1 MNVKEAIRIHS
12 ENVDEFTRRR
22 ALADA
27 QRRNS
32 LSELIRLFVNSS
44 DRGEASEV
52 YESYRQTMPSSS
64 YEDRAELCMALAV
77 SKVYGAEMWSRCFAG
92 DDIAAGS
99 HGKISLVRNK
109 YNEIAFSRFS
119 RILKRP
125 KEIFVSSFT
134 AACEDVY
141 DSESEF
147 CILPIE
153 NGQNGRLF
161 GFYSMLD
168 RYELKICAVCE
179 LDGEDEVGAK
189 YALVGRSAPD
199 RIPKNANWGY
209 EFSVI
214 SGSGRA
220 LSEIS
225 GVSRIFG
232 AELLKIDSLPVEY
245 DSGLQKYYFTFDIPE
260 ANISAFDLFLS
271 EEYSGYTSVGVYP
284 TVDQDK

>member
-1 MNVKEAIRIHS
+1 MEHKEAIRIHS
-12 ENVDEFTRRR
+12 ENIDEFTRRMS
-22 ALADA
+22 LAEA
-27 QRRNS
+27 QRKNS
-32 LSELIRLFVNSS
+32 HAALIELFISGSEQLDAVQ
-44 DRGEASEV
+44 V
-52 YESYRQTMPSSS
+52 YESYRQALPRSS
-64 YEDRAELCMALAV
+64 YDDRARLCMALA
-77 SKVYGAEMWSRCFAG
+77 SSQKYGAEMWRRCFSG

-99 HGKISLVRNK
+99 HGKVSLVRNK
-109 YNEIAFSRFS
+109 YNEMAFSRFS
-119 RILKRP
+119 RIVTRP
-125 KEIFVSSFT
+125 KEVFVSSFT

-179 LDGEDEVGAK
+179 TDGEDEVGAK
-189 YALVGRSAPD
+189 YALVGRSVPD
-199 RIPKNANWGY
+199 RIPKNSRWGY
-209 EFSVI
+209 ELSVI
-214 SGSGRA
+214 SGNGRA

-225 GVSRIFG
+225 AVSEIFG
-232 AELLKIDSLPVEY
+232 ASPLKIDTLPVEY

-271 EEYSGYTSVGVYP
+271 EEYSGYTSVGAYP
-284 TVDQDK
+284 TLD